1 MEEVKKDVIKNMGMK
16 FPDNISIAISMD
28 QEDNCIAGKSQI
40 IHSTEEMD
48 IEIFFNSSRI
58 R

>member
-1 MEEVKKDVIKNMGMK
+1 MEEVKKDLIKNMGMK
-16 FPDNISIAISMD
+16 FPDNISIATSI
-28 QEDNCIAGKSQI
+28 ELEENCIDGKSQS